1 MALFDAVV
9 NGIANQKSISNNKD
23 AADQFSSMLRGSS
36 DILKGGYDEQLGHI
50 EEGSDYLRD
59 ILSGQLTDTTGILRG
74 AASDYGNEYEDNV
87 IDYARYMFPQYDEY
101 GNTIIA
107 SADAFTDDMN
117 VARDQAFADMRQGA
131 AGFEQAYDPYTGGGE
146 EAMQYLT
153 QVMSTN
159 PDALTPAQRRMVE
172 QYNRDSVARL
182 AASGLRGSGR
192 GGVAAV
198 NEGDAALK
206 AQLYDINQN
215 RADQAAGR
223 LAQLGYGAT
232 GAVAGNRQTLAN
244 NIADLGYKTG
254 STTAANKQGAVN
266 TVSSSGYDLS
276 KDVGNKLLTGQ
287 NSGATV
293 NLNTENKVADNT
305 NQYYG
310 NLASVEGGRFQAR
323 GDTAFGKALSD
334 SATEAAIANNSN
346 ATNITNN
353 SIKANTYG
361 QIADGVTTAGK
372 ILAFG

>member
-1 MALFDAVV
+1 MALFDAVI
-9 NGIANQKSISNNKD
+9 NGIANQKSVSNNKD
-23 AADQFSSMLRGSS
+23 AAEEFANMLQGSS
-36 DILKGGYDEQLGHI
+36 DVLKRGYDEQLGNI
-50 EEGSDYLRD
+50 EEGSDYLREVLD
-59 ILSGQLTDTTGILRG
+59 GQLTDTTDILRD
-74 AASDYGNEYEDNV
+74 AASGYGNEYEDNV
-87 IDYARYMFPQYDEY
+87 IDYARQLFPAYDEF
-101 GNTIIA
+101 GNTIMA
-107 SADAFTDDMN
+107 SADAFTGDMN
-117 VARDQAFADMRQGA
+117 AARDEAFADMRQGA
-131 AGFEQAYDPYTGGGE
+131 AGFEEAFDPYTGGGE
-146 EAMQYLT
+146 EAMQYLM
-153 QVMSTN
+153 QVMATN
-159 PDALTPAQRRMVE
+159 PDALTPSQRRMAE
-172 QYNRDSVARL
+172 QYNRDAVARL

-198 NEGDAALK
+198 NEGDAELK
-206 AQLYDINQN
+206 AQMFDINQN

-266 TVSSSGYDLS
+266 TVTSAGYDLS
-276 KDVGNKLLTGQ
+276 KDVGNKLLSGQ
-287 NSGATV
+287 NQGATV

-346 ATNITNN
+346 TTNIANN

-361 QIADGVTTAGK
+361 QIADGVTQAGK
-372 ILAFG
+372 VLAFG